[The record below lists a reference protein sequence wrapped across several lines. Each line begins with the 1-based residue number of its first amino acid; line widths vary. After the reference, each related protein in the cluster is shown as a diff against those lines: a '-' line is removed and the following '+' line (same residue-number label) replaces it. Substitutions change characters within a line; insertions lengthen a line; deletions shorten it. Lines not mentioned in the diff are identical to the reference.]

1 MPRKTP
7 YPRPSMRYRNGAWQ
21 ILWRWNFRQY
31 VISTGLYR
39 EREDR
44 IFADVALRQIA
55 SALSR
60 DEPDFPSEFA
70 GKASVKR
77 YVGDRFGQT
86 AGDDPT
92 ACLDDYEVNIRA
104 ECGKMWAAMSVSLLR
119 RFDETTAGGILNTT
133 PRQAAD
139 HLDSILEKNSIA
151 TRNRNLAVFS
161 RFFKWAIRTGRT
173 KTNPFAR
180 IKTLKEPDIEEI
192 VYCSWDERDRIIAMA
207 KASGQS
213 DCLAVP
219 FAFYTAI
226 VFISS
231 SRRVRRRESGS

>member
-1 MPRKTP
+1 
-7 YPRPSMRYRNGAWQ
+7 MRYRNGAWQ

-44 IFADVALRQIA
+44 ILADIALRQIA

-77 YVGDRFGQT
+77 YVGDRFGQ
-86 AGDDPT
+86 AADDDPT
-92 ACLDDYEVNIRA
+92 TCLDDYEVNIRA

-119 RFDETTAGGILNTT
+119 RFDEAAAGGILNTT

-139 HLDSILEKNSIA
+139 HLDSILKKNSIA

-173 KTNPFAR
+173 KANPFTG

-213 DCLAVP
+213 DWLAVP

-231 SRRVRRRESGS
+231 SRRVCRRESGS